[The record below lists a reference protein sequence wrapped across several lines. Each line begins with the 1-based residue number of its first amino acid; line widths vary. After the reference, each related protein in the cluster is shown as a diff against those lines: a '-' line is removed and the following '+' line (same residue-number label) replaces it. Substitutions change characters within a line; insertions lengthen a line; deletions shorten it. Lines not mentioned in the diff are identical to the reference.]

1 LKDFGRL
8 NLEEEDNTITIA
20 FAAVDGRQQ
29 DNKERSQ
36 EDIFGRRRSDKMV
49 KMFSMK
55 DWEKTTIEE
64 VKMRWENRKR
74 EIEEKIEIR
83 KKKKEERR
91 KRAIKERR
99 CFVCGIFG
107 HIARYCRN
115 REEEKRGSSMPQN
128 KFEVLKDRVMERGE
142 GSGRE
147 IVKDRREIL
156 KEE

>member
-1 LKDFGRL
+1 M
-8 NLEEEDNTITIA
+8 EEEDNTITIA